1 MLNLCIIKK
10 LQTDLKPENILLSAK
25 VIFINK
31 GNNNIYE
38 NSNLKLSNMNN
49 QNNMLIKI
57 NNIIS
62 RIIINNMSNISLLN
76 ERVTIKIADFGNA
89 CFLKILIQK
98 YFRFYFFLS

>member
-10 LQTDLKPENILLSAK
+10 LQTDLKPENILLSA
-25 VIFINK
+25 NK